1 MKRLQDF
8 LKNHPIIGLD
18 SSIFIYHLED
28 HPRYSPLTEIIFHAL
43 EKGTTKGITSY
54 LTFYLTL
61 MEILAKP
68 KAEGLSQVVRDYE
81 YYLTT
86 FPNLTFS
93 EMELEIARKA
103 SGLQAQERIKAPDA
117 IQLATAM
124 LHGATGFLTNDKVFD
139 RIQGIDILLL
149 DQLLKS

>member
-8 LKNHPIIGLD
+8 LKNHPLIGLD

-28 HPRYSPLTEIIFHAL
+28 HPRYSPLTEIIFNAL
-43 EKGTTKGITSY
+43 EKGANKGITS
-54 LTFYLTL
+54 YLTL

-68 KAEGLSQVVRDYE
+68 KAEGLLHVVRDYE

-86 FPNLTFS
+86 FPNLTFY
-93 EMELEIARKA
+93 EMGLEVARKA
-103 SGLQAQERIKAPDA
+103 SDLRAEERIKAPGA

-124 LHGATGFLTNDKVFD
+124 LYGVTGFLTNDKVFE
-139 RIQGIDILLL
+139 RVKGIDILLL
-149 DQLLKS
+149 DKLLKS